1 MVCQRLESPGGYY
14 QGHTII
20 HTYIHTYNH
29 TYIHTV
35 AMQQNDVTVILLSSD
50 MATCKCLIPPFNL
63 KAVLECKN
71 RLLLK
76 VMASPAFS

>member
-1 MVCQRLESPGGYY
+1 ML
-14 QGHTII
+14 
-20 HTYIHTYNH
+20 
-29 TYIHTV
+29 
-35 AMQQNDVTVILLSSD
+35 LLSLATFSSD
-50 MATCKCLIPPFNL
+50 VATCKCRTPPFNL

>member
-1 MVCQRLESPGGYY
+1 
-14 QGHTII
+14 
-20 HTYIHTYNH
+20 
-29 TYIHTV
+29 
-35 AMQQNDVTVILLSSD
+35 MQQNDVTVIILSSD

-76 VMASPAFS
+76 VMASPAFSRW